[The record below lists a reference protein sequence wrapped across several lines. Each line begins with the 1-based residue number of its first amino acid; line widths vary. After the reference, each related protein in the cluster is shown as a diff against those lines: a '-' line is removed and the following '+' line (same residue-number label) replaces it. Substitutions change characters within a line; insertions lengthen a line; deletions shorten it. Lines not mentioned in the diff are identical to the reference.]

1 MDDKESKVERP
12 STARTSRRSFLKGGA
27 AIAGA
32 ALVGAAVKASP
43 VSAAKSEWSQR
54 NDSSA

>member
-12 STARTSRRSFLKGGA
+12 STAKTSRRSFLKGGA

-43 VSAAKSEWSQR
+43 VSAVNPEWSQS
-54 NDSSA
+54 NDSSK

>member
-12 STARTSRRSFLKGGA
+12 STAKTSRRSFLKGGA

-43 VSAAKSEWSQR
+43 VSAAIQ
-54 NDSSA
+54 

>member
-12 STARTSRRSFLKGGA
+12 STAKTSRHSFLKGGA

-32 ALVGAAVKASP
+32 ARVGAAVKASP
-43 VSAAKSEWSQR
+43 VSAANPEWSQS